1 MSFQIGMM
9 AFSAF
14 TQMQGIQSQKR
25 AEQARANSLE
35 RQSYDEMKRSQLG
48 AQQDHNDRI
57 AAFRDYEES
66 VVLASGGRND
76 RSITAITESAR
87 NKSVDALQRS
97 SIRFAGQ
104 QAKSAMQGDNAR
116 LDRAFASV
124 NARNKSVGLMMQT
137 GMRMYEVSCE

>member
-116 LDRAFASV
+116 MDRAYASI

-137 GMRMYEVSCE
+137 GMRMYQVT

>member
-9 AFSAF
+9 AISAF
-14 TQMQGIQSQKR
+14 SKMQGIRSQKR
-25 AEQARANSLE
+25 AEQARANALE
-35 RQSYDEMKRSQLG
+35 RQSYDEMKRAELG

-66 VVLASGGRND
+66 VVLASGGRSD

-87 NKSVDALQRS
+87 EKSVDALQRS

-116 LDRAFASV
+116 MDRAYASI

-137 GMRMYEVSCE
+137 GMRMYEVAGE

>member
-9 AFSAF
+9 AISAF
-14 TQMQGIQSQKR
+14 SQMQGIRSQKR
-25 AEQARANSLE
+25 AEQARANALE
-35 RQSYDEMKRSQLG
+35 RQSYDEMKRAELG

-66 VVLASGGRND
+66 VVLASGGRSD

-87 NKSVDALQRS
+87 EKSVDALQRS

-116 LDRAFASV
+116 MDRAYASI

-137 GMRMYEVSCE
+137 GMRMYQVT

>member
-1 MSFQIGMM
+1 MSLPLAGM

-14 TQMQGIQSQKR
+14 TQYQGIQSQKR

-57 AAFRDYEES
+57 AQFRDYEES
-66 VVLASGGRND
+66 VVLAGGGRND

-87 NKSVDALQRS
+87 DKSVDAHQLGLLVS
-97 SIRFAGQ
+97 
-104 QAKSAMQGDNAR
+104 R
-116 LDRAFASV
+116 LNLPCKVTMPAWT
-124 NARNKSVGLMMQT
+124 GLMHPL
-137 GMRMYEVSCE
+137 MRAINLSV

>member
-9 AFSAF
+9 AISAF
-14 TQMQGIQSQKR
+14 SQMQSIRSQKR
-25 AEQARANSLE
+25 AEQARANAIE
-35 RQSYDEMKRSQLG
+35 RQSYDEMKRAELG

-66 VVLASGGRND
+66 VVLASGGRSD

-87 NKSVDALQRS
+87 EKSVDALQRS

-116 LDRAFASV
+116 MDRAYASI

-137 GMRMYEVSCE
+137 GMRMYQVT

>member
-124 NARNKSVGLMMQT
+124 NARNKSIGLMMQT
-137 GMRMYEVSCE
+137 GMRMYEVSGE